1 MHPAVEVV
9 LTDGRLNRIRRE
21 RRPGK
26 VVKEKTMRPI
36 GRHWGKGRVLLGLLA
51 GLLVV
56 AGGLAGFSHLDLERH
71 AYDQPRMTKLAA
83 LPLLPARGD
92 RTSPG
97 KWPQWRGPNRD
108 GASPET
114 GLGWDWPA
122 GGPPL
127 VWEQLL
133 GRGFSS
139 VVVAQGRL
147 YTMAEETIEEN
158 PPAATPPRMEA
169 VVCLDAAT
177 GRTLWRF
184 RYPNQF
190 EERFGSG
197 PRSTPAVDGDFVYT
211 VGPTGVFHCLAA
223 ATGSLVWRHDLQ
235 EEFQGQPFQYGMAA
249 SPLVEGELVYTTPG
263 GPDGQAVAAFDK
275 RSGRLV
281 WKALDDLMGYSSP
294 IAVTAA
300 GVRQVLFLTNQA
312 LVSFTPQGQLLWR
325 YPWETPGGFNI
336 ATPLAF
342 GDYIFLSSGYG
353 KGCVLLEIA
362 AEPDGSLR
370 PHRVY
375 EHNRMRNH
383 FASSVRWGD
392 HLYGFDQLDLVCMN
406 IRTGELA
413 WRQRGL
419 RSLRKG
425 SLLIAEGHLL
435 ILGEDGTLTLAE
447 ATPAAYRE
455 LAAVR
460 VSTNKCWTVPTVAG
474 GRLYI
479 RDEGLLRCFDVQK

>member
-1 MHPAVEVV
+1 M
-9 LTDGRLNRIRRE
+9 G
-21 RRPGK
+21 
-26 VVKEKTMRPI
+26 PI
-36 GRHWGKGRVLLGLLA
+36 GKHGGKGRVVLGLLA

-56 AGGLAGFSHLDLERH
+56 AGGVAGLTHLDLERH
-71 AYDQPRMTKLAA
+71 ACSRQRLTKLAA
-83 LPLLPARGD
+83 LALPPADGSR
-92 RTSPG
+92 SPPG
-97 KWPQWRGPNRD
+97 EWPQWRGPNRD

-114 GLGWDWPA
+114 GLCWDWPA
-122 GGPPL
+122 GGPPV
-127 VWEQLL
+127 VWEQHL

-147 YTMAEETIEEN
+147 YTMAEETLDEN
-158 PPAATPPRMEA
+158 PQAATPPRVEA
-169 VVCLDAAT
+169 VICLDAAT

-184 RYPNQF
+184 RCPNQF

-197 PRSTPAVDGDFVYT
+197 PRATPAVDGDFVYA
-211 VGPTGVFHCLAA
+211 VGPTGLFHCLVA
-223 ATGSLVWRHDLQ
+223 ATGALVWRHDLR
-235 EEFQGQPFQYGMAA
+235 EEFQARPFQYGMAS

-281 WKALDDLMGYSSP
+281 WKALDDPMGYSSP
-294 IAVTAA
+294 IAATAA
-300 GVRQVLFLTNQA
+300 GVRQVLFLTNKA
-312 LVSFTPQGQLLWR
+312 LVSFSPQGQLLWR
-325 YPWETPGGFNI
+325 YPWETEGGFNI

-342 GDYIFLSSGYG
+342 GNYVFLSSGYG
-353 KGCVLLEIA
+353 KGCALLEIA
-362 AEPDGSLR
+362 AEADGSLR
-370 PHRVY
+370 AHRVY

-392 HLYGFDQLDLVCMN
+392 HVYGFDQVDLACMN
-406 IRTGELA
+406 VRTGELA
-413 WRQRGL
+413 WRQRGV

-455 LAAVR
+455 QAAVR
-460 VSTNKCWTVPTVAG
+460 VSPNKCWTVPTLAG
-474 GRLYI
+474 GRLYV
-479 RDEGLLRCFDVQK
+479 RDEGRLRCLGVRE